1 MLETA
6 ALKTATRRATQ
17 KLAEITS
24 DLIDNEIANTITCKS
39 NKSENVEMQPLK
51 LIKKYAYP

>member
-6 ALKTATRRATQ
+6 ALKTATRRAIQ
-17 KLAEITS
+17 KFAEITS

-39 NKSENVEMQPLK
+39 NKSENVEM
-51 LIKKYAYP
+51 